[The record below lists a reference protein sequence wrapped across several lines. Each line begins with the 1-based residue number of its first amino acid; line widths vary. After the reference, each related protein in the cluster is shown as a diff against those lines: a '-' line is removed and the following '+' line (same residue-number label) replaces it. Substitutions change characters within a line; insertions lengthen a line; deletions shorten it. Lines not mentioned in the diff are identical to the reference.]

1 MGWFR
6 SAEMSYVSF
15 QFNKDAAH
23 RTVER
28 LGKLGTVQF
37 TDVRIPRRPRRP
49 RTEAPGFPAAPWR
62 QRPVPSRP
70 PTLLWSPRGAPHP

>member
-23 RTVER
+23 RTVEH

-37 TDVRIPRRPRRP
+37 TDVRIPRRPRL
-49 RTEAPGFPAAPWR
+49 EALGCPAASWR
-62 QRPVPSRP
+62 QRHPAP
-70 PTLLWSPRGAPHP
+70 PPHTPLVAARRLHP